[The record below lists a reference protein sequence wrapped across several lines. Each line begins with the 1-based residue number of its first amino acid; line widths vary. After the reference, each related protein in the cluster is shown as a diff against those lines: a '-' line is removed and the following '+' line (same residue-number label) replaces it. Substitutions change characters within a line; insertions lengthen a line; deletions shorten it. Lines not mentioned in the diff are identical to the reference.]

1 MVHVLEAFILDC
13 FVEFLLTASG
23 NFCSSFFW
31 KQCSLHA
38 LRSLGDANGDYQEH
52 LKEQTSSKGVL
63 VWLDVMGLNPLLV
76 AKLH

>member
-1 MVHVLEAFILDC
+1 MQ
-13 FVEFLLTASG
+13 
-23 NFCSSFFW
+23 SS
-31 KQCSLHA
+31 
-38 LRSLGDANGDYQEH
+38 RNGDYQGEH